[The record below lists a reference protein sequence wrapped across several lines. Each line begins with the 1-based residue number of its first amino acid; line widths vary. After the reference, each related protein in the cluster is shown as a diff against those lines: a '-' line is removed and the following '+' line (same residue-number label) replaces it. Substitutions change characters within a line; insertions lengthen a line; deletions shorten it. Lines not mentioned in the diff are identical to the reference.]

1 MMNDEQ
7 ILNEKIN
14 VIALFKPGR
23 TMCEPIK
30 FKRANGREIIITEI
44 GLRHPVKNGTELI
57 HIFDVTSGEADY
69 RLELNAK
76 TLVWR
81 LTMESDKW

>member
-1 MMNDEQ
+1 MNDEQ

-30 FKRANGREIIITEI
+30 FKRANGKEVTITEI
-44 GLRHPVKNGTELI
+44 GLRHPVKNGAQIL
-57 HIFDVTSGEADY
+57 HIFDVTNGEADY
-69 RLELNAK
+69 RLQLNAK
-76 TLVWR
+76 TLVWS
-81 LTMESDKW
+81 LIMEADKW

>member
-1 MMNDEQ
+1 MNDEQ

-30 FKRANGREIIITEI
+30 FKRANGKEITITEI
-44 GLRHPVKNGTELI
+44 GLRHPVKNGTQIL
-57 HIFDVTSGEADY
+57 HIFDVTNGKTDY
-69 RLELNAK
+69 HLQFNAK
-76 TLVWR
+76 TLVWS
-81 LTMESDKW
+81 LIMEADKW

>member
-1 MMNDEQ
+1 MNDEQ

-30 FKRANGREIIITEI
+30 FKRANGKEITITEI
-44 GLRHPVKNGTELI
+44 GLRHPVKNGTQIL
-57 HIFDVTSGEADY
+57 HIFDVTNGEADY
-69 RLELNAK
+69 RLQFNAK

-81 LTMESDKW
+81 LIMEADKW